1 MARQPKGYSRVD
13 SEDVHGWLVRIK
25 RGDVRKSRFMSDS
38 TYGGKRKS
46 RDAAQQQYE
55 EWTKEMPEPATS
67 HDKLSVRNTTGVVGV
82 HFACDTDSRFPNCQY
97 ESYIASWLAD
107 DGKRTKLGFSCSRYG
122 EDAFD
127 LACIAREKRLTDRAK
142 VMALLER
149 RKKTGVKST
158 AAPKVAKTAKKKVAK
173 EATVTKTSAKKTS
186 PKKTSPKKTSA
197 KKASVKKT
205 ATKQSAGKQLTA
217 KTSKTKKTARKK

>member
-25 RGDVRKSRFMSDS
+25 RGDVRRSRFMSDS

-122 EDAFD
+122 DDAFD
-127 LACIAREKRLTDRAK
+127 LACIAREKRMTDREK
-142 VMALLER
+142 VLALLER
-149 RKKTGVKST
+149 RKKTGAKSPAKAS

-173 EATVTKTSAKKTS
+173 QAAAKKTS
-186 PKKTSPKKTSA
+186 SKKT
-197 KKASVKKT
+197 SVKKT
-205 ATKQSAGKQLTA
+205 VTKQAAGKQLTA
-217 KTSKTKKTARKK
+217 KKSKVKKTARKK